1 MMLYTAAEPMAPN
14 PQRVEIFLAEKRL
27 SIPTTALSITRR
39 EHKAPDY
46 VAKHPRGQVPALEL
60 DDGSVVTES
69 VAICRYLDELHPE
82 PPLFGRNALERAQVD
97 MWTRRIEL
105 ILMSPIALF
114 WQHAHPLTAKLLT
127 QYPDFGESNRARTA
141 DAMRWFDGQL
151 RAREW
156 LATADYTIADIV
168 LLTTLDFA
176 AFVGLAV
183 PEACEALKD
192 WHARAKARPSAN
204 RSKVPA

>member
-1 MMLYTAAEPMAPN
+1 MRYYTAAEPMAPN
-14 PQRVEIFLAEKRL
+14 PRRVEILLAEKGL
-27 SIPTTALSITRR
+27 ALPTTALALTKR

-60 DDGSVVTES
+60 DDGTMITES

-105 ILMSPIALF
+105 ILMSPIASF

-127 QYPDFGESNRARTA
+127 QYPDFGESNRARTS

-151 RAREW
+151 QGREW
-156 LATADYTIADIV
+156 LATADYTIADVV
-168 LLTTLDFA
+168 LLTTIDFA

-183 PEACEALKD
+183 PDDCAALND
-192 WHARAKARPSAN
+192 WHTRAKARPSAK
-204 RSKVPA
+204 R